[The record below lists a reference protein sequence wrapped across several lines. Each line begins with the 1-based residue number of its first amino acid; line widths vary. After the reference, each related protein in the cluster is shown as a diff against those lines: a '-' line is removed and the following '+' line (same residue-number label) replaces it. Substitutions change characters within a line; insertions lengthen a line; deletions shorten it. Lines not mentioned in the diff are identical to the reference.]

1 MKGVEAVFADIRF
14 PASVKFNQK
23 EEFVLIQVLPSE
35 LAASKLMKLRMG
47 EPFVQDDD
55 LALIISDS
63 LLSRLKVK
71 EFSSALGKE
80 IEISTLAFD
89 FSRINPMDLSSLLQG
104 DTLPFARESYT
115 FRITGIAERMG
126 FGGPT
131 PLRSDVFD
139 HATSFLG
146 MRDIYMTRGRKGVES
161 TIEEMIRASKKT
173 GRIALAVTP
182 PDLAEVMAVR
192 VAIDVEGEV
201 FGARSM
207 PSTFYTELLKENGV
221 DATERKLY
229 STGLMMTTEQTKV
242 ELKEGIEIV
251 KEIYGRDVQDFDE
264 VWTRY
269 GSTIERHGYGMYS
282 KITVIS
288 GKKARPLPP
297 L

>member
-1 MKGVEAVFADIRF
+1 MLRFMTDEEYENYWTSLGETRDAIARDISLRDGSLTLDVACGYGYYTIELSSNDPTGMVVAVDIVPSAFAKMKRL
-14 PASVKFNQK
+14 Q
-23 EEFVLIQVLPSE
+23 
-35 LAASKLMKLRMG
+35 
-47 EPFVQDDD
+47 
-55 LALIISDS
+55 
-63 LLSRLKVK
+63 SRLGNNDNL
-71 EFSSALGKE
+71 EPLMA
-80 IEISTLAFD
+80 D
-89 FSRINPMDLSSLLQG
+89 SSLL
-104 DTLPFARESYT
+104 
-115 FRITGIAERMG
+115 
-126 FGGPT
+126 

-161 TIEEMIRASKKT
+161 TIGEMIRASKKT
-173 GRIALAVTP
+173 GRITLAVTP

-192 VAIDVEGEV
+192 VAIDVEGKV

-221 DATERKLY
+221 DTTERKLY
-229 STGLMMTTEQTKV
+229 STGLMMTAEQTKV
-242 ELKEGIEIV
+242 ELEEGIEIA

-288 GKKARPLPP
+288 GKKS
-297 L
+297 